1 MEVKLESGY
10 RTYSLPVEDYDKLVE
25 YYSQTVPFEGTSGKY
40 SISSH
45 IVYPRYKIRASF
57 AKYNQS
63 STNTRSIAKNES
75 YADYI
80 VLPVKEITDIL
91 KLDTYAKRGPI
102 LSFLHLN
109 DPNKIY
115 FRHLSSSDYNL
126 LKYAVKVYEEKLTK
140 PIIDFQAFAGKL
152 ECLKERLTIP
162 KAQFLIDLLNADSA
176 SQKLGMEALT
186 NYDTKRSLPAIFYVL
201 AKAHTLKVNDYWH
214 STAFKSF
221 RDRVYATCKHTV
233 DSLTSSY
240 ITRVYEHLVEIEDV
254 TLTRAEYNL
263 FREAMCEHLQEVI
276 KNNDV
281 EMHIV
286 PEMLTLKFKPE
297 NIIEDE
303 LVEQEDKLLEESV
316 LEESN
321 SDFYVLVDDTAENT

>member
-1 MEVKLESGY
+1 MEVKQEQGY
-10 RTYSLPVEDYDKLVE
+10 KTYSLPVEDYDKLVE

-80 VLPVKEITDIL
+80 VLPVKEITDLL
-91 KLDTYAKRGPI
+91 KTYAKRGPI
-102 LSFLHLN
+102 STYSHLQ
-109 DPNKIY
+109 DTNKMY
-115 FRHLSSSDYNL
+115 FRHLSGSDRNL
-126 LKYAVKVYEEKLTK
+126 LKYAIKAYEEKLTK

-221 RDRVYATCKHTV
+221 RDRVYATCEHTV
-233 DSLTSSY
+233 DSLTGSY
-240 ITRVYEHLVEIEDV
+240 ITRVYERLVQIQDV
-254 TLTRAEYNL
+254 TLTRAEYNF
-263 FREAMCEHLQEVI
+263 FREEMCEHLQKVI
-276 KNNDV
+276 KDNDV

-286 PEMLTLKFKPE
+286 PEMLTLNFKPE

-316 LEESN
+316 LEEGN